1 MQAVIFFRRRTLV
14 AVCGAGVAISSWGVA
29 SVAAAPA
36 ADVAVRVEMTDGSVV
51 EGLLEAI
58 DKSQVT
64 LELAA
69 GRREMLLATIRR
81 IGRHPPPGADPLVAA
96 LPVEVMGA
104 DGARITGDDFLW
116 EGDTAVIVRGAE
128 RIELPID
135 RVKTVA
141 WGARPVEGP
150 AAAERGAWMAA
161 VPAEPAADLVAVSRE
176 GGFEL
181 VECAITAVSPEV
193 VTVVLDGERIPV
205 KRGKVLGLVWV
216 RPMTAG
222 SGSRVT
228 IAGGSLTAAT
238 VEWTAEKLVLDGTVR
253 IPGGLIESI
262 DYAAGRTVS
271 LAALPPATV
280 SAEPFFGAL
289 ASVDGLATFFAP
301 RLVPAPGAK
310 AADEAGANRSL
321 LMRPRTRAV
330 WLVPADSQRF
340 RAAVVRVAAGQAG
353 GAVRVAVLADDRA
366 VWEQRL
372 DAAAVGGLPIDVDMT
387 AARRLTLVVDFV
399 PGNMGCPVRFDGA
412 VFEK

>member
-1 MQAVIFFRRRTLV
+1 VQAAIIFRRWHLF
-14 AVCGAGVAISSWGVA
+14 AACGAGVALWGWGLPL
-29 SVAAAPA
+29 AAAARA
-36 ADVAVRVEMTDGSVV
+36 ADMTVRVEATDGSVA

-58 DKSQVT
+58 DKLQVT

-69 GRREMLLATIRR
+69 GRQALPLATIRR
-81 IGRHPPPGADPLVAA
+81 IGRHPPPVADPLDAA
-96 LPVEVMGA
+96 LPVEVIGA

-141 WGARPVEGP
+141 WGARPVEG
-150 AAAERGAWMAA
+150 AAPAERGAWLAA

-181 VECAITAVSPEV
+181 VECAITGVSPEV

-216 RPMTAG
+216 RPVTAG

-228 IAGGSLTAAT
+228 ISGGSLTAST

-253 IPGGLIESI
+253 IPGSLIESI

-280 SAEPFFGAL
+280 LAEPFFGAL

-301 RLVPAPGAK
+301 RLVPAPGSK
-310 AADEAGANRSL
+310 AADEAGVNRSL

-330 WLVPADSQRF
+330 WLVPADSRRF
-340 RAAVVRVAAGQAG
+340 RAAVVRVAVGQAG

-372 DAAAVGGLPIDVDMT
+372 AAAAVGGLPIDVDVT